1 MEIKDVEALAE
12 LAKLELNQEE
22 KEKILSDMEGILD
35 YIKQIEEV
43 DLPAQAGVPDM
54 KHENYNSWREDIV
67 VSEGNKELIIEQFPD
82 SQNGFVKVKKII

>member
-43 DLPAQAGVPDM
+43 DVPDIDI
-54 KHENYNSWREDIV
+54 KHENYNSWREDIIE
-67 VSEGNKELIIEQFPD
+67 SEGNKDIIVEQFPD

>member
-43 DLPAQAGVPDM
+43 DVPDIDI

-67 VSEGNKELIIEQFPD
+67 VSEGNKELITEQFPD